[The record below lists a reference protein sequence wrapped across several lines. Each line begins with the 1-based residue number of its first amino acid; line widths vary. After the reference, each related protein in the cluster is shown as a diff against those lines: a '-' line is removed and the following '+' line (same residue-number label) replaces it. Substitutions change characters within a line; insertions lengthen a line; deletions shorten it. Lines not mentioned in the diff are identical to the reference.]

1 MIRLMVAMAMV
12 AALIAPAMAQER
24 RCGWLQNPGPANWY
38 LEDRNGQWA
47 LWTQGRAIPPG
58 MLAVTGMTD
67 RDWVRPSGNYGY
79 GCACLTLVADANRVV
94 TRVTA
99 SQQLP
104 IARCE
109 ADRSLR
115 ALR

>member
-1 MIRLMVAMAMV
+1 MIRLLVAMALGAAMV
-12 AALIAPAMAQER
+12 APAVAQER

-38 LEDRNGQWA
+38 LEDRDGQWE
-47 LWTQGRAIPPG
+47 LWTQGRAMPPG
-58 MLAVTGMTD
+58 MSAVTGMTN

-79 GCACLTLVADANRVV
+79 GCACLTLVSDVHGV
-94 TRVTA
+94 ITRVIA
-99 SQQLP
+99 SEQLP

-115 ALR
+115 APR